1 MFTAAYLKDREA
13 VWAKIAE
20 LTRDHECW
28 TYVQPAQKTRDGRA
42 AFLGLKDHYLGASNA
57 DNMASKAESKISQAK
72 YLGENRKWNF
82 EKYVRLHVDQ
92 HAILDGLKEQGYSG
106 IDERSKV
113 RLLINGI
120 LTKDLDTVKTQ
131 ILSSS
136 DLRNDFAKCVNL
148 YQDFISQSTSNN
160 LRTSNVSAVGRTNQ
174 RSGDFNDNSIEA
186 DMSVEDRY
194 YTIKEYKALSAGK
207 KKGLHLKRGKRDNK
221 GSNGNKSKD
230 NNSNKRKRNNL
241 SKREI
246 KALKRLAQDNGKG
259 SSSENDHE
267 SDASDAE
274 DVEMK
279 SPNNG
284 NRNNKAL
291 QRKGDNK

>member
-1 MFTAAYLKDREA
+1 
-13 VWAKIAE
+13 
-20 LTRDHECW
+20 
-28 TYVQPAQKTRDGRA
+28 
-42 AFLGLKDHYLGASNA
+42 
-57 DNMASKAESKISQAK
+57 MASKAESKISQAK

-136 DLRNDFAKCVNL
+136 DLRNDFAKRVNL

-259 SSSENDHE
+259 SSSDNDHE
-267 SDASDAE
+267 SDESDDE
-274 DVEMK
+274 KVEMM
-279 SPNNG
+279 SPSNG
-284 NRNNKAL
+284 NRKSIAT
-291 QRKGDNK
+291 KS